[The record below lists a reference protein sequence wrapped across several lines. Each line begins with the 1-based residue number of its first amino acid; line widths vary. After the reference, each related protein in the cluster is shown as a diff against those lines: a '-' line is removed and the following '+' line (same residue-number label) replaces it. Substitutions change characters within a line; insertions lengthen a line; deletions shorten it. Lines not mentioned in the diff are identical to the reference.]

1 MLAGYADDELTAV
14 EREAVAAHLEACGRC
29 RQLVL
34 DQQRLQHVLE
44 SYTPPPV
51 PEERWEAMGKRL
63 RAELQGTGLRAV
75 LKTRPRIE
83 ALEPERTEPP
93 AGAEDPTPLPAAWLA
108 APGAAAA
115 RPGAAARPRA
125 GAAGLAWA
133 RRPRFGW
140 MAHVAGAVAA
150 GFLLLVGLLVYRG
163 PDEARPEPRA
173 LALQKDVEIMEVQM
187 VDPGYTVVLMVGD
200 ATDVAAI
207 WVVPTETN

>member
-1 MLAGYADDELTAV
+1 
-14 EREAVAAHLEACGRC
+14 
-29 RQLVL
+29 
-34 DQQRLQHVLE
+34 
-44 SYTPPPV
+44 
-51 PEERWEAMGKRL
+51 
-63 RAELQGTGLRAV
+63 
-75 LKTRPRIE
+75 
-83 ALEPERTEPP
+83 
-93 AGAEDPTPLPAAWLA
+93 
-108 APGAAAA
+108 
-115 RPGAAARPRA
+115 
-125 GAAGLAWA
+125 
-133 RRPRFGW
+133 